1 MGKMCEAR
9 LRGIVFDLDGTLV
22 HSDYDWAAIR
32 RTLGVDGSSIIDAL
46 NALPPEEQEKAWR
59 RLEEIEEHAGLKA
72 RIAPGAVELL
82 EFCRAREYAL
92 AIVTNNTS
100 KNTDYLI
107 RKHHLGAFDVV
118 LTRDSGFYKPS
129 GAPLV
134 ECGLRLGIAPGEL
147 MMVGDS
153 DFDLRS
159 AREAGYRWRVLL
171 SAASVS
177 TEAPQEFQLPG
188 LRDLLGLL
196 SEPAF
201 SRVRVC

>member
-1 MGKMCEAR
+1 MCEAQ

-22 HSDYDWAAIR
+22 HSDYDWEAIR
-32 RTLGVDGSSIIDAL
+32 RKLRVDGSSIIDAL
-46 NALPPEEQEKAWR
+46 NSLPPEEKEKAWR
-59 RLEEIEEHAGLKA
+59 QLEEIEEHASRKA
-72 RIAPGAVELL
+72 RVAPGAVELL

-107 RKHHLGAFDVV
+107 RKHDLGAFDVV

-134 ECGLRLGIAPGEL
+134 ECGLRLGIPPGEL

-159 AREAGYRWRVLL
+159 AREAGYGWRVLL
-171 SAASVS
+171 SDASLGCNGA
-177 TEAPQEFQLPG
+177 EEFQLSNAQ
-188 LRDLLGLL
+188 DLLSLL
-196 SEPAF
+196 SQPIF
-201 SRVRVC
+201 SRDRV